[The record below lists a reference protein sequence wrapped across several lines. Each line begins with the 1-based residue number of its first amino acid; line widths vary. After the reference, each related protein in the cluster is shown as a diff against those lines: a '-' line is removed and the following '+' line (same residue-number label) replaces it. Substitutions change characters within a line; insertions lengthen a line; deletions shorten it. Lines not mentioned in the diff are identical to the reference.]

1 MEKKINKFIYWL
13 PRILSIIFVLF
24 LGLMSLDVFS
34 PELSFWQTL
43 GALFIHNIPTLIL
56 LIILLISWK
65 YEIVGGISFILAGI
79 AYIILLARN
88 PFEWYM
94 LAWAAQISGV
104 AFFIGILFLIGWSK
118 KKKISFTA

>member
-104 AFFIGILFLIGWSK
+104 AFIIGILFLIGWSK